1 MTESEDERFVYDQ
14 DRGLFKFHGRTLPA
28 IKNWT
33 DQEEEA
39 MADFSSRTGYIA
51 HISRRV
57 RIPFENGWQLSVVWG
72 SLSYS
77 DNHDHGRGWTD
88 GRTFGGRPYDA
99 NYFEEEPREVEVAV
113 LCPPAKA
120 VETTLDFPAL
130 PHPKTGEP
138 LNEATSIPHTR
149 ELATWADGD
158 TVCGYVTPEHL
169 STIVDYVMTIPSDAD
184 LDEVLIPTA
193 SGQAT
198 LKTYIDALMGDE
210 E

>member
-1 MTESEDERFVYDQ
+1 MTIDETERFVYDQ
-14 DRGLFKFHGRTLPA
+14 DRQLLKFHGRTLPA

-39 MADFSSRTGYIA
+39 MSDFSARTGYIP
-51 HISRRV
+51 HVHRRV

-77 DNHDHGRGWTD
+77 DNHDHSMGWTD
-88 GRTFGGRPYDA
+88 GRGFGGRP
-99 NYFEEEPREVEVAV
+99 NQEFVEEPREVEVAV

-120 VETTLDFPAL
+120 IETTIDFPDLVLGGELKQKGASF
-130 PHPKTGEP
+130 PH
-138 LNEATSIPHTR
+138 SR

-169 STIVDYVMTIPSDAD
+169 STIVDYVMTIPSDVD
-184 LDEVLIPTA
+184 LDDVLIPSESSA
-193 SGQAT
+193 PT
-198 LKTYIDALMGDE
+198 LKTYVKALFGDGDQT
-210 E
+210 